1 MSAIVRRLAAGEERA
16 FVRSAMV
23 PFLVP
28 VTGDPD
34 NTDEI
39 DQWAARI
46 EAARAWVV
54 EDRGRVVGNAAIHSL
69 DVTVPASPG
78 QACPVIPMAGVT
90 AVGVHPTHRRR
101 GLLGQMMAAML
112 EDARTRGEA
121 IACLDASESS
131 IYGRFGFGHA
141 TDVTELRIDSRAA
154 AFIAPPPDTDV
165 HLAERDEAVK
175 VLPDLF
181 DQQRRSRAGEVNR
194 DSQRWESILTD
205 RARDRGAGLGSFYA
219 LAEQGYARYR
229 AHHADIARAERARVV
244 VEELRGLTPDVEA
257 ALWRFVLDIDLVG
270 EVAFKRRPVDEPLR
284 WRLRDARQLRTV
296 SVDDELYVRVLDV
309 PAAFGARG
317 YHSSGRLVFE
327 VLPPEV
333 DEGTADAA
341 PGRWVLECGPEG
353 ASCRAARPGEN
364 ADLRLGLTALGT
376 LYLGGFR
383 ASQLAAARLVEEV
396 TAGGLDR
403 ADALLVTAPAPAST
417 TGF

>member
-1 MSAIVRRLAAGEERA
+1 MSAIVRRLTEGEEGA

-34 NTDEI
+34 NTSEI

-54 EDRGRVVGNAAIHSL
+54 EDRGRMVGNAAIHSM

-78 QACPVIPMAGVT
+78 EACPVIPMAGVT

-101 GLLGQMMAAML
+101 GLLRQMMATML
-112 EDARTRGEA
+112 QDARTRGEA
-121 IACLDASESS
+121 IACLIASESS

-141 TDVTELRIDSRAA
+141 SDVTELRIDSRSAE
-154 AFIAPPPDTDV
+154 FIAPPPAV
-165 HLAERDEAVK
+165 IVQLAERDEAVK
-175 VLPDLF
+175 VLPGLF
-181 DQQRRSRAGEVNR
+181 DEQRRLRAGEPNR
-194 DSQRWESILTD
+194 DSQRWDSILTD
-205 RARDRGAGLGSFYA
+205 RARDRGAGLGSFYG
-219 LAEQGYARYR
+219 LAEQGYIRYR
-229 AHHADIARAERARVV
+229 AHQANIGRAERAGLV

-270 EVAFKRRPVDEPLR
+270 EVVFKRRPVDEPFR
-284 WRLRDARQLRTV
+284 WRLRDSRQLRTV

-317 YHSSGRLVFE
+317 YRAAGQLVFE
-327 VLPPEV
+327 VLPPEAG
-333 DEGTADAA
+333 EGAADPA
-341 PGRWVLECGPEG
+341 PGRWVLECGPDG
-353 ASCRAARPGEN
+353 ASCRAARAGEHT
-364 ADLRLGLTALGT
+364 DLRLGMAALGS

-383 ASQLAAARLVEEV
+383 ASQLAAAGLVEEV
-396 TAGGLDR
+396 RSGSLDR
-403 ADALLVTAPAPAST
+403 ADTILATAPAPTTT